1 MKRHYSDPTHLLTP
15 LTYIDSSK
23 EVGEMSE
30 KEKEDLFGMLGTLTS
45 SEMKQLIFEVLTPI
59 GYNLIVTPKEVDFI
73 MSGLTEVIRTSID
86 RALHQKVTE

>member
-1 MKRHYSDPTHLLTP
+1 MKRKNYESICYFLYANRLFNRFYFERDYSVQTL
-15 LTYIDSSK
+15 S
-23 EVGEMSE
+23 
-30 KEKEDLFGMLGTLTS
+30 LGTLTS